1 MRTSFVLS
9 LMVVAVSAF
18 GQAAAL
24 SPPEQLLETGIV
36 HYRAGRYAEAV
47 EDLNASTQG
56 FLSSAEMQAYVSTGK
71 FGKLAQFETALVYLA
86 LAQKRLGNENEA
98 REAVLRLLTAEKI
111 EQTYSRLQLAAEA
124 SEFET
129 LAATLVPGAGL
140 GATTA
145 LAQAGPTP
153 PAQPERTRLAE
164 QMVAQEC
171 ARMQREAEEKIV
183 RIQREADD
191 RIAAAEFAAATR
203 IAEVERAANA
213 RVAEAEAVALRAR
226 EQQAA
231 AAVRGP
237 IPPPVT
243 RPATPPMA
251 SRGEVRTRDEWSDLL
266 RSAHELAD
274 AGRFGEASEIYRRIA
289 LSDAARDL
297 RVEGAIGLYRT
308 RSYNLAAEAFDELAP
323 FARGEED
330 LRYYNAVS
338 LFETGQYVEAR
349 SEFIC
354 ALPFIEQ
361 TEDVIRYRTKIEQ
374 MVMWHMA
381 QPTLSAAQ

>member
-1 MRTSFVLS
+1 MRTTLVLT
-9 LMVVAVSAF
+9 LMVVAMAAF
-18 GQAAAL
+18 GQTETI
-24 SPPEQLLETGIV
+24 SPPEQYLETGIV

-56 FLSSAEMQAYVSTGK
+56 FLSSSEMQTYVSTGK
-71 FGKLAQFETALVYLA
+71 FSKLAEFETALIYLA
-86 LAQKRLGNENEA
+86 LAQKRLGNETEA

-111 EQTYSRLQLAAEA
+111 EPAYSRLRLAADA
-124 SEFET
+124 SEFEQ
-129 LAATLVPGAGL
+129 LAAALVPGAGL
-140 GATTA
+140 GTNTA
-145 LAQAGPTP
+145 LAEVGSSP
-153 PAQPERTRLAE
+153 PQPERTRLAE
-164 QMVAQEC
+164 QMEAQEC
-171 ARMQREAEEKIV
+171 ARIQREAEERIV

-213 RVAEAEAVALRAR
+213 RVAEAEAAALRAR

-231 AAVRGP
+231 AAARGP
-237 IPPPVT
+237 IPPPVS

-251 SRGEVRTRDEWSDLL
+251 RGEVRSRDEWADLL
-266 RSAHELAD
+266 RNAHELAD
-274 AGRFGEASEIYRRIA
+274 AGRFGEAAEIYRRIA
-289 LSDAARDL
+289 LSGAARDL

-308 RSYNLAAEAFDELAP
+308 RAYNLAAEAFDGLAP
-323 FARGEED
+323 FVRGEED

-361 TEDVIRYRTKIEQ
+361 TDDVIRYRSKIEQ
-374 MVMWHMA
+374 MVVWHMA

>member
-1 MRTSFVLS
+1 V
-9 LMVVAVSAF
+9 
-18 GQAAAL
+18 
-24 SPPEQLLETGIV
+24 
-36 HYRAGRYAEAV
+36 
-47 EDLNASTQG
+47 
-56 FLSSAEMQAYVSTGK
+56 
-71 FGKLAQFETALVYLA
+71 
-86 LAQKRLGNENEA
+86 
-98 REAVLRLLTAEKI
+98 
-111 EQTYSRLQLAAEA
+111 
-124 SEFET
+124 
-129 LAATLVPGAGL
+129 
-140 GATTA
+140 
-145 LAQAGPTP
+145 QAGPA

-164 QMVAQEC
+164 QMMAQDC
-171 ARMQREAEEKIV
+171 ARIQRESEEKIM

-237 IPPPVT
+237 IPPPVS
-243 RPATPPMA
+243 RPAIPPMA

-266 RSAHELAD
+266 RNAHELAD
-274 AGRFGEASEIYRRIA
+274 AGRFSEAAEIYRRIA

-308 RSYNLAAEAFDELAP
+308 RAYNLAAEALGDLAP
-323 FARGEED
+323 FVRGEED

-361 TEDVIRYRTKIEQ
+361 TDDVIRYRTKIEQ
-374 MVMWHMA
+374 MVVWHMA